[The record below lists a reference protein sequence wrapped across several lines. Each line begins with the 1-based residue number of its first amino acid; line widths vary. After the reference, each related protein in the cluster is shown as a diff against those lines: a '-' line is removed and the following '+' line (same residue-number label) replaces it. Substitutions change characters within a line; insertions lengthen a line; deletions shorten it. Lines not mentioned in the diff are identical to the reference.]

1 MKDRSASRSGGV
13 NTMLGWLTV
22 FGMLALGSSMTM
34 LLGNGPTVATVTA
47 SLLFA
52 LLFFLC
58 LLTRVVRGRA

>member
-1 MKDRSASRSGGV
+1 MADSGE

-22 FGMLALGSSMTM
+22 FGMMTLGSLATM
-34 LLGNGPTVATVTA
+34 LIGKAATLSATAA

-58 LLTRVVRGRA
+58 LLTRAVRGRP

>member
-1 MKDRSASRSGGV
+1 
-13 NTMLGWLTV
+13 MLGWLTV

>member
-1 MKDRSASRSGGV
+1 MLTSGV

-22 FGMLALGSSMTM
+22 FGMLTLGSSMKM
-34 LLGNGPTVATVTA
+34 LLDKAPTVPTVTA

-58 LLTRVVRGRA
+58 LLTRAVRGRV

>member
-1 MKDRSASRSGGV
+1 
-13 NTMLGWLTV
+13 MLGWLTV
-22 FGMLALGSSMTM
+22 FGMLTLGSSVAMVS
-34 LLGNGPTVATVTA
+34 GKAPTVPAVTA